1 MRQRRQAPGPRLIAI
16 AASMLLVA
24 ACGSPT
30 ASPAPSASAAAPSS
44 VASGAPPA
52 SAEAP
57 SAASQAPTSQAPF
70 VIASTM
76 SVQKLDPHVITNF
89 LDFQALGLVYETL
102 VKYDND
108 LNIAPSL
115 AASWDLSADKLTL
128 TFHLQSGVTFQNGT
142 PLTSDDVVASM
153 NRVKDPKIAD
163 ASASFL
169 ANVDTITASS
179 PTDVVFK
186 LKVPDSSLLYGLT
199 SLNLGIVSKAAI
211 ADDSVVTKPM
221 GTGPFEF
228 VEWTPNQ
235 TFTVKAAAAYW
246 GGPVTLANAKFM
258 SIPDEQ
264 SISSAMQAGTVQLG
278 LLTQPQVV
286 NAIQA
291 PFQIQ
296 KVLDMTYRV
305 LQIQSGSGPF
315 ANKSNRLAVA
325 CAIDRQQV
333 LDAAAFGEGQVI
345 GPVPLG
351 PYAANP
357 IDATCPTRDVDKAK
371 SFLSAAG
378 NPDGFKFTAKTSNEL
393 DPTAAAQATAVQA
406 QLEEVGIH
414 MTVANEAGN
423 AYIQDWLD
431 GKFEAAF
438 AWNGADPSP
447 YTMYGRYFGKNPN
460 LGVPAGYHSQSL
472 EDDLEQGN
480 LADEAGAT
488 AAWAKLNQDL
498 TTEAPWVWLFTGYNY
513 AALAPNVQGFVITPT
528 RDLNSLAQTTVK

>member
-1 MRQRRQAPGPRLIAI
+1 MRQRPAAPGQRLLAL
-16 AASMLLVA
+16 AASAVLLVA
-24 ACGSPT
+24 ACGST
-30 ASPAPSASAAAPSS
+30 ASPSSPAASSAATPSSASP
-44 VASGAPPA
+44 GR
-52 SAEAP
+52 
-57 SAASQAPTSQAPF
+57 TSQAPF

-108 LNIAPSL
+108 LNIVPSL
-115 AASWDLSADKLTL
+115 AASWDLSPDKLTL
-128 TFHLQSGVTFQNGT
+128 TFHLQSGVTFQNGAPMT
-142 PLTSDDVVASM
+142 PDDVVASM
-153 NRVKDPKIAD
+153 HRVMDPKTAD

-169 ANVDTITASS
+169 ANVDSITGSS
-179 PTDVVFK
+179 TSDVVFK

-199 SLNLGIVSKAAI
+199 SLNLGIVSKATI
-211 ADDSVVTKPM
+211 TDGSVVTKPM

-228 VEWTPNQ
+228 VEWAPNQ
-235 TFTVKAAAAYW
+235 TFTVKANPNYW
-246 GGPVTLANAKFM
+246 GGPVTLATAKFM

-286 NAIQA
+286 NGIRS
-291 PFQIQ
+291 PFQVQ

-315 ANKSNRLAVA
+315 ANMNNRLAAA
-325 CAIDRQQV
+325 CAIGRQQV
-333 LDAAAFGEGQVI
+333 LDAAAFSEGQII

-351 PYAANP
+351 PYASNP
-357 IDATCPTRDVDKAK
+357 IAATCPSRDLDRAK
-371 SFLSAAG
+371 SYLTAAG
-378 NPDGFKFTAKTSNEL
+378 NPSGFKFTAKTSNEL
-393 DPTAAAQATAVQA
+393 DPTAAAQATTVQA
-406 QLEEVGIH
+406 QLAEVGIH
-414 MTVANEAGN
+414 MDVVNEAGN

-460 LGVPAGYHSQSL
+460 LGVPAGYHSATL
-472 EDDLEQGN
+472 EKDLEEGN
-480 LADEAGAT
+480 LADAASAP
-488 AAWAKLNQDL
+488 AAWAKLSQDL